1 MTYQFSY
8 KDVIMI
14 IDLRLKSVLYLINFC
29 ELCSG
34 VCNQGRIGLV

>member
-14 IDLRLKSVLYLINFC
+14 IDLRLKSVLYLINF
-29 ELCSG
+29 LSYAQAF
-34 VCNQGRIGLV
+34 VIKAGLVS